1 MSKKEKIKT
10 DDEIISSTEIDLE
23 KSKLLNDNQVLNDK
37 ILRLSAE
44 MQNMKRRYEEH
55 ISNIL
60 KYDGEQFIISML
72 SILDNFE
79 RAIKLDDN
87 KLDDQVSK
95 FLDGFKLT
103 YANMKNIFEEAGV
116 KEIICQDQEF
126 DHTMMAAVLT
136 EKVEGVGSNKV
147 IEVLQKG
154 YTYNDKVIRF
164 AMVKV
169 SE

>member
-1 MSKKEKIKT
+1 MSKKGKQINE
-10 DDEIISSTEIDLE
+10 EEVISSTEIDLE

-44 MQNMKRRYEEH
+44 MQNMKRRYEEQ

-87 KLDDQVSK
+87 NLDDQVSK

-103 YANMKNIFEEAGV
+103 YANMRNIFEANGV

-136 EKVEGVGSNKV
+136 EKVDSVEPNKV
-147 IEVLQKG
+147 VEVLQKG
-154 YTYNDKVIRF
+154 YTYNGKVIRF